1 MSRHPPIAPQRLAMS
16 GLKRLVFNPDVPFEK
31 QRARLRMA
39 TKASGGGSAVTSV
52 HVGGVRCDQFVP
64 ATLSSQTVLVYVH
77 GGGYCVGSPDLGR
90 ALIASLAELL
100 GLRALLVDYRL
111 APEHPAPAAV
121 DDVRA
126 VLAAVGENV
135 VTIGDSAG
143 AGALVAALQSQAA
156 RATVLISPWLDL
168 SVSHGDDLELV
179 ERDPV
184 LSPEWLEMCA
194 AAYAGVDRSNP
205 LVSPLQ
211 GELRLPPTML
221 VGGTDDIL
229 NPDAGRLFQHL
240 TDQSTPVVAH
250 LVVSMWHD
258 FALSVG
264 RLLAADTARDDMAEF
279 LSPHIV
285 R

>member
-1 MSRHPPIAPQRLAMS
+1 MSRHLPIAPQRLAMS

-39 TKASGGGSAVTSV
+39 TKASGGASEVTSV
-52 HVGGVRCDQFVP
+52 HVGGVQCDQFVP
-64 ATLSSQTVLVYVH
+64 VTLSSETVLVYVH

-90 ALIASLAELL
+90 ALITSLAELL
-100 GLRALLVDYRL
+100 GLRALLIDYRL

-168 SVSHGDDLELV
+168 SISHGEDPKLV

-194 AAYAGVDRSNP
+194 AAYAGDDRSNP

-229 NPDAGRLFQHL
+229 TPDAGRLLQYL
-240 TDQSTPVVAH
+240 TDQGTPVVTH

-264 RLLAADTARDDMAEF
+264 RLLAADTARDAMAEF